1 MEAWK
6 IEWFMKSLEY
16 RGLRSIDGEPV
27 EMSGQNLPGHTTLQ
41 LLREIQKI
49 MEENRIQ
56 REQFEDRIIFTSM

>member
-6 IEWFMKSLEY
+6 IEWFMKSPEY

-27 EMSGQNLPGHTTLQ
+27 KIEWKNFPGHTTLQ

-56 REQFEDRIIFTSM
+56 REQFEDRIIFMSM